1 MAFIDEWTD
10 KINDRNYI
18 MAEDVNLLAQGIKE
32 ALEKIP
38 TKVGD
43 LENDSGYIT
52 STVQNVESI
61 DILGSLESNK
71 VYRIT
76 TAAAQIVGLPAVDSN
91 IQNQILIYLNATA
104 AIQIFWGENVVFVN
118 DEIPTIGVGHYRII
132 FEFNPIL
139 AKWVVGVI
147 QDGAVN

>member
-1 MAFIDEWTD
+1 MVGNIS
-10 KINDRNYI
+10 
-18 MAEDVNLLAQGIKE
+18 IKQ
-32 ALEKIP
+32 K
-38 TKVGD
+38 D
-43 LENDSGYIT
+43 HIT

-61 DILGSLESNK
+61 DVLNTLESNK
-71 VYRIT
+71 VYQIT
-76 TAAAQIVGLPAVDSN
+76 TDSAQTVWLPDVDSN

-104 AIQIFWGENVVFVN
+104 AIEIVWGEDVVFVN